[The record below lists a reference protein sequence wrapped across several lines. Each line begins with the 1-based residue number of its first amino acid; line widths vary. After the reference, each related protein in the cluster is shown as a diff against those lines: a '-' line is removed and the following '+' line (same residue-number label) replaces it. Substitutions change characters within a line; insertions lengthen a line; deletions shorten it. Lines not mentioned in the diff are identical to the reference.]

1 MIKCL
6 ANKTGNYASSKYYPL
21 SLPPIYFT
29 MDQNLTKEATTE
41 QQQSGFKREITLFDA
56 IMIVTGGMIGSG
68 IFIVTADISRAVV
81 TPFNML
87 LVWAVS
93 GFLTIVGAISYG
105 ELSSMFPGVGGQ
117 YVYLKEAYNKLVAFL
132 YGWSLFLVI
141 QTGVIAA
148 VGVAFAKFTGVIFP
162 WFSDS
167 NILFSAGSFQFST
180 VQLLAIVSIIYLTYI
195 NSRGVKSGKLIQ
207 NIFGST
213 KLIALFGLIL
223 LGLLFGVNETAVQA
237 NFSDFWGGAQTATD
251 GITMLPP
258 VGIAL
263 ISAIGMA
270 MVGALFSADSWNNI
284 GFSGD
289 EIVNPKRT
297 IVLSMVIGSALVTAI
312 YLLINVV
319 YLLVLPMHG
328 SEAATDVMSQGITF
342 ADNDRVATAVAE
354 VIGGYKATIAIAVLI
369 MISTFGC
376 NNGAI
381 LSGARVYYAI
391 AKDGLFFRKMGEL
404 NKNGVPAVALWLQC
418 AWACLLCLS
427 GSYNQLLDY
436 VIFAVMLFYILTI
449 IGVFVLRVKRPE
461 LPRPYKAF
469 GYPVLPAMYV
479 LLASAICI
487 ILLIYKPLYTWPGL
501 IIVGLGIPV
510 YYFFGKRFTE
520 EESEL

>member
-1 MIKCL
+1 MKQ
-6 ANKTGNYASSKYYPL
+6 K
-21 SLPPIYFT
+21 
-29 MDQNLTKEATTE
+29 LTQEPAEVQDSQT
-41 QQQSGFKREITLFDA
+41 GFKREITLFDA

-81 TPFNML
+81 TPANML
-87 LVWAVS
+87 LVWVVS

-105 ELSSMFPGVGGQ
+105 ELSSMFPNVGGQ

-162 WFSDS
+162 WFSDD
-167 NILFSAGSFQFST
+167 NVLFRLGSFQFST
-180 VQLLAIVSIIYLTYI
+180 VQLLAITSIVYLTYI

-223 LGLLFGVNETAVQA
+223 LGLLFGINETAIDA
-237 NFSDFWGGAQTATD
+237 NFSNFWGSQTATD
-251 GITMLPP
+251 GSTLLPP
-258 VGIAL
+258 AGIAL
-263 ISAIGMA
+263 VTAIGMA

-297 IVLSMVIGSALVTAI
+297 IVLSMVIGSALVTGI
-312 YLLINVV
+312 YLLINLV

-328 SEAATDVMSQGITF
+328 SELATDVMGQGITF
-342 ADNDRVATAVAE
+342 ASNDRVATAAAE

-391 AKDGLFFRKMGEL
+391 AKDGLFFKKMGEL
-404 NKNGVPAVALWLQC
+404 NKHGVPAAALWLQC
-418 AWACLLCLS
+418 IWACLLCLS

-436 VIFAVMLFYILTI
+436 VIFAVMLFYIITI
-449 IGVFVLRVKRPE
+449 VGVFVLRVKRPD

-469 GYPVLPAMYV
+469 GYPILPAMYI

-487 ILLIYKPLYTWPGL
+487 ILLIYKPVYTWPGL
-501 IIVGLGIPV
+501 IIVALGIPV
-510 YYFFGKRFTE
+510 YYFFGSRF
-520 EESEL
+520 SKQNSPD

>member
-1 MIKCL
+1 MKKHPTQQS
-6 ANKTGNYASSKYYPL
+6 AT
-21 SLPPIYFT
+21 
-29 MDQNLTKEATTE
+29 EAQDTS
-41 QQQSGFKREITLFDA
+41 SGFKREITLFDA

-68 IFIVTADISRAVV
+68 IFIVTADISRTVV
-81 TPFNML
+81 TPANML

-105 ELSSMFPGVGGQ
+105 ELSSMFPKVGGQ

-132 YGWSLFLVI
+132 YGWALFLVI

-148 VGVAFAKFTGVIFP
+148 VGVAFAKFTGVVFP
-162 WFSDS
+162 WFSDD
-167 NILFSAGSFQFST
+167 NILFTVGSFRFST

-223 LGLLFGVNETAVQA
+223 AGLFFGVNETAIQA
-237 NFSDFWGGAQTATD
+237 NFSDFWGAQTATD
-251 GITMLPP
+251 GSSVFPP
-258 VGIAL
+258 TGIAL
-263 ISAIGMA
+263 ITGIGIA

-297 IVLSMVIGSALVTAI
+297 IVLSMVIGSALVTGI
-312 YLLINVV
+312 YLLINLV

-328 SEAATDVMSQGITF
+328 SAEATDVIGQGITF
-342 ADNDRVATAVAE
+342 ASNDRVATAVAE
-354 VIGGYKATIAIAVLI
+354 IVGGPKATFAIALLI

-391 AKDGLFFRKMGEL
+391 AKDGLFFKKMGQL

-418 AWACLLCLS
+418 IWACMLCLS

-436 VIFAVMLFYILTI
+436 VIFAIMLFYILTI
-449 IGVFVLRVKRPE
+449 IGVFILRSKRPD

-479 LLASAICI
+479 ILASAICI

-510 YYFFGKRFTE
+510 YYFFGKKFAR
-520 EESEL
+520 